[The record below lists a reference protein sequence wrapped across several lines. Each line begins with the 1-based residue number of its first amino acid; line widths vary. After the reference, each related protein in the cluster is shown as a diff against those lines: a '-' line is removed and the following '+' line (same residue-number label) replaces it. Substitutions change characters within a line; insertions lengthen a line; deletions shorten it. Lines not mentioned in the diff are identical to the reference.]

1 MRNTPLSG
9 RTSLSSAPEPASD
22 AKAFDGVAGKLQ
34 YFHQYAGD
42 GDWLL
47 RIEILATRDT
57 AACDGYL
64 QWRRLEDYF
73 WQADLANRVDA
84 PCALPMLR
92 QLIRLPRRAHQANRR
107 DV

>member
-1 MRNTPLSG
+1 MRNTPLAG

-22 AKAFDGVAGKLQ
+22 TKAFDGVTGKLQ

-73 WQADLANRVDA
+73 WQADLANWVDA
-84 PCALPMLR
+84 SCTLPCF
-92 QLIRLPRRAHQANRR
+92 IS
-107 DV
+107 